1 MKRIVLLLALVAC
14 VWCADGASA
23 QTRVPVWEVV
33 EVAEESTDGPDA
45 AAESVEAEIS
55 DGKVYIRVQHPVEV
69 RVYSILGQLVT
80 KRKLAPGTT
89 ALTLGSRGIYIL
101 KTDTVTKRI
110 NL

>member
-14 VWCADGASA
+14 VWCADSVLA

-33 EVAEESTDGPDA
+33 QVDEESADATTDA
-45 AAESVEAEIS
+45 IETEVR

-80 KRKLAPGTT
+80 KRKLSAGTT

-101 KTDTVTKRI
+101 KTDTVTRRI

>member
-1 MKRIVLLLALVAC
+1 MKKLALLLALVAC
-14 VWCADGASA
+14 VWCADSVSA

-33 EVAEESTDGPDA
+33 QVEEEGTDSSTAAPDA
-45 AAESVEAEIS
+45 LEADVR
-55 DGKVYIRVQHPVEV
+55 DGKVFIRVQHPVEV

-80 KRKLAPGTT
+80 KRKVVAGTT

-101 KTDTVTKRI
+101 KTDTVTRRI

>member
-1 MKRIVLLLALVAC
+1 MKRLLLLFALVAC
-14 VWCADGASA
+14 LWCAVGVSA
-23 QTRVPVWEVV
+23 QARVPVWEVV
-33 EVAEESTDGPDA
+33 EVAEESTDGSDA
-45 AAESVEAEIS
+45 ATEPVEADVR
-55 DGKVYIRVQHPVEV
+55 DGKVFIRVQHPVEV

-80 KRKLAPGTT
+80 KRKLSAGTT